1 MADSCNESGM
11 FCSSSEWLEAHHRA
25 KLPERRAF
33 AERLAAQQPKRLVD
47 LGCGV
52 GLWLELLDDLL
63 PSDCEFIGIDVDDH
77 VLDQAAARACDWDR
91 SVTFKRVD
99 LNRELNAVPSADI
112 TLAFNVFSFVDDP
125 AGLIESIATKGSSL
139 AVRQYDGAA
148 IRFGPM
154 NLDLRSSLERSLHA
168 SFADGEEPRHY
179 DLDRLMPLLA
189 ASQFSKKE
197 MSFELFARAAPYPDD
212 FLAYYNGFMSWTLS
226 RLSNGVGNT
235 FRLWLDAEKASAGRY
250 FFEVDLVAVLSQSN
264 MAQRQRCSN

>member
-11 FCSSSEWLEAHHRA
+11 FCSSAEWLEAHHRA

-33 AERLAAQQPKRLVD
+33 AERLAAQRPKRLVD

-63 PSDCEFIGIDVDDH
+63 PSNCEFIGIDTDDK
-77 VLDQAAARACDWDR
+77 VLDQAAVRAYDWDR
-91 SVTFKRVD
+91 SVSFKRVD
-99 LNRELNAVPSADI
+99 LNKEFDAVPSADI

-125 AGLIESIATKGSSL
+125 ARLIGSIAAKGGSL

-154 NLDLRSSLERSLHA
+154 DVDLRNSIEGSLRT
-168 SFADGEEPRHY
+168 SFASSDEPRHY
-179 DLDRLMPLLA
+179 DLDRLMQLLA
-189 ASQFSKKE
+189 TSQFAKKD
-197 MSFELFARAAPYPDD
+197 MLFELFARTAPFPDD
-212 FLAYYNGFMSWTLS
+212 FLAYYNGMMSWTLS
-226 RLSNGVGNT
+226 RLSDGVGNT
-235 FRLWLDAEKASAGRY
+235 FRSWLDAEKASTGRY